1 MLALRLSFLFLAAAE
16 KLHLTEHELDSVFDD
31 DDAAISLLQLG
42 KGSQQSEAVHPSVT
56 QVPIQMTISSLQT
69 NVTDNSTQKAL
80 PLHVQHNVTWY
91 FGIHAS
97 SGNPYLPH
105 SWKGVYTDGG
115 IFLLLMTPLVILSY
129 LIEGARSRVE
139 GDKLMNDLVVKTA
152 MHASFAFVNGWV
164 NVIMMVRYRMFATMM
179 VGNTIMMG
187 VSYVCHQHPDKG
199 NSCPTNLRDVDRYAI
214 MIILFVSGAMI
225 YGFID
230 RKWNSTK
237 ENLAFGILLVTAC
250 LWDEMFISD
259 SSWDLYIFSPLFGA
273 AGAMAAN
280 GGLGGV
286 PWAAT
291 GNMLKAGY
299 HSSRYLATGEEKEWH
314 VGISQV
320 AVWASFLF
328 GILMG
333 CQLESELALT
343 LNCVSLA
350 GIFYFLGVA
359 NPK

>member
-1 MLALRLSFLFLAAAE
+1 MLRLSFILLATAE
-16 KLHLTEHELDSVFDD
+16 ELHLTDSKLECLLED
-31 DDAAISLLQLG
+31 DDATDATNLLQISKALLDAG
-42 KGSQQSEAVHPSVT
+42 VNAST
-56 QVPIQMTISSLQT
+56 NQMPMSSLQT
-69 NVTDNSTQKAL
+69 NVTDNRNEEKAL
-80 PLHVQHNVTWY
+80 PLHVHNVTWY

-97 SGNPYLPH
+97 SGNPLLPY
-105 SWKGVYTDGG
+105 SWKGLYTDSG
-115 IFLLLMTPLVILSY
+115 IFFILMTPLAIISY
-129 LIEGARSRVE
+129 AIDSARSRVE
-139 GDKLMNDLVVKTA
+139 GDKLMNDLVLKTA
-152 MHASFAFVNGWV
+152 LHAAFAFVNGWI

-187 VSYVCHQHPDKG
+187 VSYVCHQHPDKA
-199 NSCPTNLRDVDRYAI
+199 NSCPTNLRDVDRYGI
-214 MIILFVSGAMI
+214 MILLFVAGAMI

-314 VGISQV
+314 VGISQL

-328 GILMG
+328 GILLG
-333 CQLESELALT
+333 CNFESELALT
-343 LNCVSLA
+343 LNCLALA
-350 GIFYFLGVA
+350 GIFYFLGIA